1 MAGTQASVEGE
12 LPGGDSIWGG
22 GYGVACSATVGE
34 RYNLDS
40 AAAMTAK
47 NCCCSGEEPSRN
59 CKEQGAVPSSSLP
72 VPY

>member
-1 MAGTQASVEGE
+1 MGLGLRPLWKVNYQAVTASG
-12 LPGGDSIWGG
+12 GG
-22 GYGVACSATVGE
+22 GYGVACSASVGE

-40 AAAMTAK
+40 AAAMAR
-47 NCCCSGEEPSRN
+47 NCCCSGEGLPRN